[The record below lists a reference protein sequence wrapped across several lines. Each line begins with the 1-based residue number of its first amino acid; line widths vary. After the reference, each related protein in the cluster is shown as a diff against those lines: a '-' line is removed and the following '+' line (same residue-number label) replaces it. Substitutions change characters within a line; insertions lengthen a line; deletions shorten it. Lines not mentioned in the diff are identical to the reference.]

1 MTQGEE
7 SPLDRA
13 TFPSDIPHGHFVHRN
28 GPRRLADWG
37 LLDRVLETN
46 CPAVTSFATDFG
58 DFPLVG
64 EDLAVDGVPMGVG
77 PRRSRIDGVL
87 VEAAVEAGVELRDG
101 FAVDEFLS
109 DGDRITGIRGRR
121 RGEPHEVTE
130 QATIVVGADGRN
142 SGLARHV
149 NAPAYESAPTLTCW
163 YFSYWSGVPST
174 ALELY
179 VRDQRAIF
187 AHPTNDDL
195 LALFVVWPS
204 AELPRVRGDIE
215 RSYMAAIDGV
225 PEFAERVRAGTRE
238 ERFYGATQLPSF
250 LRKPFGAGWALVGD
264 AGAHK
269 DPFLALGVCDALRD
283 AELLAGALEA
293 GLSGRRPVEAA
304 LADYE
309 TQRNDATMP
318 DYRENLMAAQLN
330 PLPPEHYALRAALRG
345 SQEDTNQFYL
355 AREGMV
361 PPDTFF
367 GAENLQR
374 IMAAGAAPSV
384 SG

>member
-1 MTQGEE
+1 M
-7 SPLDRA
+7 
-13 TFPSDIPHGHFVHRN
+13 
-28 GPRRLADWG
+28 
-37 LLDRVLETN
+37 
-46 CPAVTSFATDFG
+46 
-58 DFPLVG
+58 
-64 EDLAVDGVPMGVG
+64 
-77 PRRSRIDGVL
+77 
-87 VEAAVEAGVELRDG
+87 G

-121 RGEPHEVTE
+121 RGSRTSVTE

-142 SGLARHV
+142 SSLARHV

-215 RSYMAAIDGV
+215 RSYMTAIDGV
-225 PEFAERVRAGTRE
+225 PEFAERVRTGTRE
-238 ERFYGATQLPSF
+238 ERFYGATQLPNF

-269 DPFLALGVCDALRD
+269 NPSWRSASATPSGTRSCWPARSKRGCR
-283 AELLAGALEA
+283 AGAR
-293 GLSGRRPVEAA
+293 SRRRWR
-304 LADYE
+304 
-309 TQRNDATMP
+309 TTRRSATTRP
-318 DYRENLMAAQLN
+318 C
-330 PLPPEHYALRAALRG
+330 P
-345 SQEDTNQFYL
+345 TT
-355 AREGMV
+355 AR
-361 PPDTFF
+361 TSW
-367 GAENLQR
+367 R
-374 IMAAGAAPSV
+374 RS
-384 SG
+384 